1 MKKDIKI
8 EIILNE
14 EDEKNYEIIKNEILK
29 VTDKHN
35 ISLILE
41 FNISSTISSRILY
54 FTKAE
59 NNEFISEKYLNFLD
73 ELIDCLQVIENK
85 YKIIHLPAN

>member
-35 ISLILE
+35 ISSILD
-41 FNISSTISSRILY
+41 FNTNSTVSSRILY

-73 ELIDCLQVIENK
+73 ELIDCLQEIEDK